1 MDKPSRRGLIL
12 GTGVAGAVSM
22 AGYTGAFASIAA
34 PVGDAIS
41 IAIDEV
47 HWARVRSQYDVTS
60 EVTHLEHGN
69 WGMMALPVL
78 KAYETAIATVNRR
91 NSYYS
96 RREYGAEA
104 AVIMAQIA
112 KTLGCAPDELALT
125 RNATEALQ
133 ALIGGY
139 NKLKPGDAILMA
151 DLDYDS
157 MQTAMAWL
165 QARRGVSI
173 VRIAIPEPATSQS
186 ILDAYTQAFD
196 ANPTLR
202 MMLATHLSHRT
213 GLVLPIKELC
223 ALAKARGIDVIVD
236 AAHSW
241 GQLNIN
247 IESIGADFIGFN
259 LHKWIGAPLG
269 LGLAYIRKGRAPDID
284 PFMGEEDDPPHQ
296 TAARV
301 HTGTMSIAALLAVP
315 TALAFHEAIGPANKE
330 ARLRYLRGLW
340 AEKLRSNPKIEILT
354 PKDPTLHGGI
364 TSFRMKGKTSFADN
378 RALAKRL
385 HDEFGIF
392 TVARD
397 GVAKGCCV
405 RVTPN
410 VFTSAEEVAKL
421 VSALNVMAL

>member
-1 MDKPSRRGLIL
+1 VDKPSRRGLIL
-12 GTGVAGAVSM
+12 GVGVAGAVGM
-22 AGYTGAFASIAA
+22 
-34 PVGDAIS
+34 VGDAGAFSSIS
-41 IAIDEV
+41 PAMSDPSAIAQDEA

-78 KAYETAIATVNRR
+78 QAYETAISMVNRR

-96 RREYGAEA
+96 RREYGAESG
-104 AVIMAQIA
+104 VIMAQIA

-139 NKLKPGDAILMA
+139 NKLRPGDSILMA

-247 IESIGADFIGFN
+247 VDSIGADFVGFN

-269 LGLAYIRKGRAPDID
+269 LGLAYIRKGRATDID

-301 HTGTMSIAALLAVP
+301 HTGTMSIAALLTVP

-330 ARLRYLRGLW
+330 ARLRYLRTLW
-340 AEKLRSNPKIEILT
+340 AETVRENSNIEVLT
-354 PKDPTLHGGI
+354 PSDPTMHGGI
-364 TSFRMKGKTSFADN
+364 TSFRLKGKVSIADN

-410 VFTSAEEVAKL
+410 VFTSASEVAKL
-421 VSALNVMAL
+421 AKALKSIAA